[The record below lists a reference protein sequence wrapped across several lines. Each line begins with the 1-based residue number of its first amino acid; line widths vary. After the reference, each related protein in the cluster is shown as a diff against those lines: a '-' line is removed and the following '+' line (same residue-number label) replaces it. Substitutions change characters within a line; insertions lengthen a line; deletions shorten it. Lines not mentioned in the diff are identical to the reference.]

1 MTCLFRPEVDHV
13 YPIVF
18 RLIRHCPDLLY
29 HTMRT
34 NYNFCANERVLPTDE
49 LGTLPRTKVVDGKE
63 MDVLA
68 SELRQRFLSAEER
81 KKRSSSVL
89 KVGWPG
95 EKEGACVCACVCMC
109 LCLCVVSVWVLC
121 SRFLLDESSFV
132 SGVTRVCAF
141 DAAAFRAVDSCRGQR
156 CGCCPPTCFVP

>member
-1 MTCLFRPEVDHV
+1 MIDAHVWKTWLPLLMTCLFRPEVDHV

-109 LCLCVVSVWVLC
+109 VCVSVCVCLCLCALL
-121 SRFLLDESSFV
+121 FLASNRHV
-132 SGVTRVCAF
+132 H
-141 DAAAFRAVDSCRGQR
+141 
-156 CGCCPPTCFVP
+156 

>member
-109 LCLCVVSVWVLC
+109 VCVSVCVCLCLCALL
-121 SRFLLDESSFV
+121 FLASNRHV
-132 SGVTRVCAF
+132 H
-141 DAAAFRAVDSCRGQR
+141 
-156 CGCCPPTCFVP
+156 